1 MIVYKWRQTMNLRY
15 MTRELYY
22 QKRRTLTSVLGLSIG
37 IALLIILNA
46 LSLAYRQAAHVPLR
60 EIGADITVQR
70 AGDVPQNLAGAVFPC
85 SAVTIRKD
93 EVEKIRKLPGVRG
106 TGTGLLLWVFDP
118 DRAWIVLGIEKENS
132 IGPSLLRS
140 SVIEGRFLEDGKP
153 EALVERAYARQ
164 LGIGLNDM
172 VSVADKKFPVVGFV
186 DASRAAKI
194 AIANVYLPLRE
205 AEELAASS
213 KELQSVSPFAPGDV
227 NLLFVKAEQEKITG
241 LASEMKSILGNKATV
256 ATPDSFLKLLGSLFA
271 LSDKFTL
278 AASLIAIIVAV
289 LIAFKTMAGNIAERA
304 REIGVLKAVGW
315 TNRNV
320 VSQLLSESVIQCFMA
335 GILGLLIALVASF
348 GLSFMKVNIPIP
360 WEMSPTPHFLPGGGD
375 QVFKTLQ
382 LPVHVPWT
390 LASFAI
396 LLSIV
401 IGGLTGGLLGR
412 HISKIKPSEVLRHE

>member
-1 MIVYKWRQTMNLRY
+1 MNLRY
-15 MTRELYY
+15 LAKELYY
-22 QKRRTLTSVLGLSIG
+22 QKRRTLTSILGLSIG
-37 IALLIILNA
+37 IALLIILNS
-46 LSLAYRQAAHVPLR
+46 LSLAYRQAAHVPLQ

-70 AGDVPQNLAGAVFPC
+70 AGDVPKDLAGAVFPC
-85 SAVTIRKD
+85 SAVTIRKE
-93 EVEKIRKLPGVRG
+93 EVEKIQKLPGVRG
-106 TGTGLLLWVFDP
+106 IGTGLLLWVFDP
-118 DRAWIVLGIEKENS
+118 TRAWIVLGIGKENS

-140 SVIEGRFLEDGKP
+140 SVTEGRFLEDGKP
-153 EALVERAYARQ
+153 EALVEQAYARQ
-164 LGIGLNDM
+164 FGIKLNDTI
-172 VSVADKKFPVVGFV
+172 SVADNKFPVVGFV

-194 AIANVYLPLRE
+194 AVANVYLPLKE
-205 AEELAASS
+205 AEDLAASS
-213 KELQSVSPFAPGDV
+213 KELQSVSPYAPGDV
-227 NLLFVKAEQEKITG
+227 NLLFIKADQEKITS
-241 LASEMKSILGNKATV
+241 LASEMKGILGNKVTV

-315 TNRNV
+315 TNRDV
-320 VSQLLSESVIQCFMA
+320 VSQLMSESVIQCFMA

-375 QVFKTLQ
+375 QIFKTLR
-382 LPVHVPWT
+382 LPVHIPWT
-390 LASFAI
+390 LAFFAV
-396 LLSIV
+396 LLSII

>member
-1 MIVYKWRQTMNLRY
+1 MSI
-15 MTRELYY
+15 
-22 QKRRTLTSVLGLSIG
+22 LGLSIG

-46 LSLAYRQAAHVPLR
+46 LSSAYRQAAHVPLQ

-70 AGDVPQNLAGAVFPC
+70 SGDVPKDLAGAVFPC
-85 SAVTIRKD
+85 SAVTIRKE
-93 EVEKIRKLPGVRG
+93 EVEKIQKLPGVRG
-106 TGTGLLLWVFDP
+106 IGTGLLLWVFDP
-118 DRAWIVLGIEKENS
+118 NRAWIVLGIEKDNS

-140 SVIEGRFLEDGKP
+140 SVTEGRFLEDGKP
-153 EALVERAYARQ
+153 EALVEQAYARQ
-164 LGIGLNDM
+164 FGIKLNDTI
-172 VSVADKKFPVVGFV
+172 SVADDKFPVVGII

-194 AIANVYLPLRE
+194 AVANVYLPLKE
-205 AEELAASS
+205 AEDLAASS
-213 KELQSVSPFAPGDV
+213 KGLQSVSPYAPGDV
-227 NLLFVKAEQEKITG
+227 NLLFIKADQEKITG
-241 LASEMKSILGNKATV
+241 LASEMKTILGNKATV

-320 VSQLLSESVIQCFMA
+320 VSQLMSESVIQCFMA

-348 GLSFMKVNIPIP
+348 GLSFMKINIPIP

-375 QVFKTLQ
+375 QIFKTLR
-382 LPVHVPWT
+382 LPVHVPWN
-390 LASFAI
+390 LAFFAI
-396 LLSIV
+396 LLSII
-401 IGGLTGGLLGR
+401 IGGMTGGLLGR

>member
-1 MIVYKWRQTMNLRY
+1 MNLRY
-15 MTRELYY
+15 MAKELYY
-22 QKRRTLTSVLGLSIG
+22 QKRRTLMSILGLSIG

-70 AGDVPQNLAGAVFPC
+70 SGDVPKDLAGAVFPC
-85 SAVTIRKD
+85 SAVTIRKE
-93 EVEKIRKLPGVRG
+93 EVEKIEKLPGVRG
-106 TGTGLLLWVFDP
+106 IGTGLLLWVFDP
-118 DRAWIVLGIEKENS
+118 NRAWIVLGIGKENS

-140 SVIEGRFLEDGKP
+140 SVTEGRFLEDGKL
-153 EALVERAYARQ
+153 EALVEVAYARQ
-164 LGIGLNDM
+164 FGISLNDTI
-172 VSVADKKFPVVGFV
+172 SVADKKFPVVGFV
-186 DASRAAKI
+186 DASRAPKI
-194 AIANVYLPLRE
+194 ALANVYLPLKE
-205 AEELAASS
+205 AEDLAASS
-213 KELQSVSPFAPGDV
+213 KELQSVSPYAPGDV
-227 NLLFVKAEQEKITG
+227 NLLFIKADQEKITG
-241 LASEMKSILGNKATV
+241 LASEMKAILGSKATV

-315 TNRNV
+315 THRNV
-320 VSQLLSESVIQCFMA
+320 VAQLMAESVIQCFLA

-375 QVFKTLQ
+375 QIFKTLR
-382 LPVHVPWT
+382 LPVHIPWT
-390 LASFAI
+390 LASFAV
-396 LLSIV
+396 LLSII
-401 IGGLTGGLLGR
+401 IGGMTGGLLGR
-412 HISKIKPSEVLRHE
+412 HISRIKPSEVLRHE

>member
-1 MIVYKWRQTMNLRY
+1 MNLRY
-15 MTRELYY
+15 MTKELYY
-22 QKRRTLTSVLGLSIG
+22 QKRRTLISILGLSIG

-46 LSLAYRQAAHVPLR
+46 LSLAYRQAAHVPLK

-70 AGDVPQNLAGAVFPC
+70 SGDVPKELAGAVFPC
-85 SAVTIRKD
+85 SAVTIRKE
-93 EVEKIRKLPGVRG
+93 EVEKIQKLPGVRG
-106 TGTGLLLWVFDP
+106 IGTGLLLWVFDP
-118 DRAWIVLGIEKENS
+118 NRAWIVLGIEKENA

-153 EALVERAYARQ
+153 EALVEQAYARQ
-164 LGIGLNDM
+164 FGIKLNDTLF
-172 VSVADKKFPVVGFV
+172 VADKTFPVVGFI

-194 AIANVYLPLRE
+194 AVANVYVPLKE
-205 AEELAASS
+205 AEDLAASS
-213 KELQSVSPFAPGDV
+213 KELQSVSPYAPGDV
-227 NLLFVKAEQEKITG
+227 NLLFIKADQEKITG
-241 LASEMKSILGNKATV
+241 LASEMKGILGDKATV

-278 AASLIAIIVAV
+278 AASLIAIIIAV

-304 REIGVLKAVGW
+304 KEIGVLKAVGW

-320 VSQLLSESVIQCFMA
+320 VSQLMSESVVQCFMA
-335 GILGLLIALVASF
+335 GILGLLIALVAAF

-375 QVFKTLQ
+375 QIFKTLR
-382 LPVHVPWT
+382 LPVHIPWT
-390 LASFAI
+390 LASFAV
-396 LLSIV
+396 LLSII
-401 IGGLTGGLLGR
+401 IGGMTGGVLGR